1 MTDPTKCPKC
11 GAPMR
16 EIHDPSGFVVFR
28 HEVGGRPCLENQLV
42 QARRR
47 EGVAY
52 KCLNEIEEVL
62 AMHRMRLHQE
72 ADDE

>member
-1 MTDPTKCPKC
+1 MSKV
-11 GAPMR
+11 A
-16 EIHDPSGFVVFR
+16 EYIES
-28 HEVGGRPCLENQLV
+28 VGGEGHQSAVRIIGDLERQLA
-42 QARRR
+42 QTYRR
-47 EGVAY
+47 EQVAY